1 MIHHIKRKKGKTHIT
16 MEIDAKKLVDKIKY
30 CFMIK
35 SFNIIDIKGMTIVS
49 GEEWEMFVLLA
60 LFHTVV

>member
-1 MIHHIKRKKGKTHIT
+1 